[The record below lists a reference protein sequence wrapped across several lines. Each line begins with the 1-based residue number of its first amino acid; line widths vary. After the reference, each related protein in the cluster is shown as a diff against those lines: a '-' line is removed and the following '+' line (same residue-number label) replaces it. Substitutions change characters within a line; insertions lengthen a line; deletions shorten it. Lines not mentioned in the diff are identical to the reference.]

1 MLRHLSSP
9 LPTKADVKRR
19 MLWALA
25 SGKVV
30 ESNKAKPRVFNLIG
44 QVLYFRICARL
55 VSRRMGWH
63 DIGPAEIEEITKQ
76 LLRNLDAV
84 LATKEA

>member
-1 MLRHLSSP
+1 M
-9 LPTKADVKRR
+9 A
-19 MLWALA
+19 
-25 SGKVV
+25 
-30 ESNKAKPRVFNLIG
+30 ESNKVKPSVFSLIG

-76 LLRNLDAV
+76 LLHNLDAV